1 MPEAGWFTIVGL
13 PQLVVVQLVPMIYN
27 TFWIRLLASFHTFI
41 QIRVFSLKHSHGIDG
56 TIRTSSS

>member
-1 MPEAGWFTIVGL
+1 MPEAGLFNIVGA
-13 PQLVVVQLVPMIYN
+13 PQLVVVLLVPIIYH
-27 TFWIRLLASFHTFI
+27 TVWLRLLASFHTFV